1 MKIGKI
7 QKKWKDFAYIAIGT
21 FLMAMSINL
30 VFDTMGLVTGGVTG
44 FAIAVKYISFH
55 LFALEVPVW
64 LTNLLCNIPL
74 FLIALWKKG
83 RKYIMKTLSATLF
96 LTIWLYVVPVY
107 QMFDDMILAIVF
119 GSLLAGGGI
128 GMVFSTLATTGGT
141 DLLCALIHDKVKYL
155 SIPRLLAIVDGI
167 IVILGAVVFGLNHAL
182 YSIMVVYLCSKIS
195 DSMLQGA
202 KFAKM
207 AQIISDHADEI
218 AQVIMRELDR
228 GATGVNAQGMYSKND
243 KKMLYCVVSK
253 KEIVELIDI
262 AHQIDPKAFVIV
274 SDVREVVGEGF
285 VEYRQ

>member
-1 MKIGKI
+1 MKKV
-7 QKKWKDFAYIAIGT
+7 QKKWKDLVYIAIGT
-21 FLMAMSINL
+21 LFMAMSINL
-30 VFDTMGLVTGGVTG
+30 VFDPMGLVTGGVTG
-44 FAIAVKYISFH
+44 FAIVVKYISSLIFE
-55 LFALEVPVW
+55 LEVPVW

-96 LTIWLYVVPVY
+96 LTAWLYVVPVH
-107 QMFDDMILAIVF
+107 QMFDDMLLAVVF

-167 IVILGAVVFGLNHAL
+167 IVILGAAVFGLTHAL
-182 YSIMVVYLCSKIS
+182 YSIMIVYLVSRIS
-195 DSMLQGA
+195 DSILQGA

-207 AQIISDHADEI
+207 AQIISDSADEI
-218 AQVIMRELDR
+218 AQVVMQELDR

-243 KKMLYCVVSK
+243 KRMLYCVVSK

-262 AHQIDPKAFVIV
+262 VHQIDPKAFVIV

-285 VEYRQ
+285 MEYRQ